1 MIMIKEPELLERVLA
16 PLQQGMSE
24 QLARG
29 ILSLDFTSR
38 DHDRYQALAVK
49 ANRGTLT
56 PEEEIE
62 LDRFLAVN
70 DFLTIMKAEAEI
82 FLNRKNPAA

>member
-1 MIMIKEPELLERVLA
+1 MAMIKDSELLNRVLA
-16 PLQQGMSE
+16 PMQRSMSE
-24 QLARG
+24 ELARG
-29 ILSLDFTSR
+29 ILLLDFTAR
-38 DHDRYQALAVK
+38 DHDRYQALAIK

-56 PEEEIE
+56 SEEENE

-82 FLNRKNPAA
+82 ILSRKNPAA